1 MDYDRHCE
9 ARPGSIQAR
18 GHVRLRGV
26 NDLRLRFPSHDHPDI
41 PIGMGVH
48 GIGRDPYHDRAIGV
62 VESAHDALV
71 QFCIDRRGVWLAVA
85 AGIRGVHVNGRPVL
99 HMTMLRLGD
108 SVHVEGIEMVLVG
121 RGVADGLPRELA
133 HAPADGNGNLRVVLR
148 GVGGQYHGRCF
159 TLDRPRVVGRLEQSD
174 IRIDDPAFADS
185 HARLELHGEQVILR
199 DLGSYEGSVVNGE
212 RVRETVLSPG
222 DQIVFDAHHR
232 FVVEAPSRPSAAPS
246 GQAAEDRLA
255 VPDAESRTQSG
266 SGWRWPWLLLA
277 AAGLA
282 AALAALLWFAP
293 K

>member
-1 MDYDRHCE
+1 
-9 ARPGSIQAR
+9 
-18 GHVRLRGV
+18 
-26 NDLRLRFPSHDHPDI
+26 
-41 PIGMGVH
+41 MGVH

-62 VESAHDALV
+62 VEPGGDALV
-71 QFCIDRRGVWLAVA
+71 QFCVDRRGVWLAVA
-85 AGIRGVHVNGRPVL
+85 SGIRGVHVNGRPVL

-133 HAPADGNGNLRVVLR
+133 NAPADGNGNLRVVLR

-174 IRIDDPAFADS
+174 IRIDDPAFADR
-185 HARLELHGEQVILR
+185 HARLELHGEQVVLR

-212 RVRETVLSPG
+212 RVREAVLSAG

-232 FVVEAPSRPSAAPS
+232 FVVEAPSRGTAATTEP
-246 GQAAEDRLA
+246 ATAERPL
-255 VPDAESRTQSG
+255 PDAAADARKGGSR
-266 SGWRWPWLLLA
+266 WRLPWLLLA
-277 AAGLA
+277 AALLA
-282 AALAALLWFAP
+282 AALLALFWFGP

>member
-1 MDYDRHCE
+1 M
-9 ARPGSIQAR
+9 
-18 GHVRLRGV
+18 

-62 VESAHDALV
+62 VEASQDALV
-71 QFCIDRRGVWLAVA
+71 QFCVDRRGVWLAVA
-85 AGIRGVHVNGRPVL
+85 DGIRGVHVNGRPVL

-121 RGVADGLPRELA
+121 PGVADGLPRELA
-133 HAPADGNGNLRVVLR
+133 SAPAEGNGNLRVVLR

-174 IRIDDPAFADS
+174 IRIDDPAFADR
-185 HARLELHGEQVILR
+185 HARLELHGDRVVLR

-222 DQIVFDAHHR
+222 DQIVFDAYHR
-232 FVVEAPSRPSAAPS
+232 FVVEAPSRAAAPVEPS
-246 GQAAEDRLA
+246 
-255 VPDAESRTQSG
+255 VPNRQIADPDQVRGSAG
-266 SGWRWPWLLLA
+266 SGLRLPWLLLA
-277 AAGLA
+277 AVLLA
-282 AALAALLWFAP
+282 VALAALFWFGP